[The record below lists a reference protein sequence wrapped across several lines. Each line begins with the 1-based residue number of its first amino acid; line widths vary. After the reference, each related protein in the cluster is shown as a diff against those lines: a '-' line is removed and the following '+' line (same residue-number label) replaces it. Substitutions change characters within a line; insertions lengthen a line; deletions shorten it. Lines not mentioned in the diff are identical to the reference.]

1 MTAIQT
7 PHKNSSNPVEK
18 VFSGKRAKAISGP
31 DTVSWAP
38 GRRDAEP
45 AHLADS
51 AAAGTPVG
59 SVPETGANTR
69 GRAPGSG
76 APRPGALAAT
86 GSPTVRPPAAAHLSD
101 EQVAELGRELDAVRD
116 EILAKRGATDA
127 AYIRKVIRW
136 QRALEVGGRAC
147 LLGANNKLAWVAGT
161 AMLTV
166 AKIIENMEIG
176 HNVLHGQ
183 WDWMRDPDI
192 HSTTWEWDFVTPSKA
207 WQNTH
212 NDMHHRWTNV
222 IGKDRDVGYNVL
234 RVDKDQPW
242 EPKHI
247 LNPVINAGL
256 APIFEWGIALYD
268 LEVDRVKS
276 GEKSKEELFRDLK
289 TVGVKAAKQ
298 FAKDY
303 AATPVAAQ
311 LLTGSGVSA
320 LLATATAN
328 GLRNIWAHAVIFC
341 GHFPEGAETFTE
353 EMVEGETRGDWYVRQ
368 MIGSA
373 NISGSKAMHFMTGN
387 LSHQIE
393 HHLFPDLPSNRY
405 AEVAVKVREICE
417 RYGLPYNTGPL
428 HRQIGSTWGKIFRL
442 ALPNTK

>member
-1 MTAIQT
+1 MTIIDKQQSAAQRLLGAQKPKTI
-7 PHKNSSNPVEK
+7 E
-18 VFSGKRAKAISGP
+18 GP

-38 GRRDAEP
+38 GRGKGPSGEP
-45 AHLADS
+45 QPAADQK
-51 AAAGTPVG
+51 G
-59 SVPETGANTR
+59 R
-69 GRAPGSG
+69 RRAPGTDAVRAG
-76 APRPGALAAT
+76 TLAAS
-86 GSPTVRPPAAAHLSD
+86 GRPTVRPPAASHLSD
-101 EQVAELGRELDAVRD
+101 EQVADLGRELDAVRD
-116 EILAKRGATDA
+116 GILAKRGATDA
-127 AYIRKVIRW
+127 AYIRKVIRV
-136 QRALEVGGRAC
+136 QRGLEFAGRTC
-147 LLGANNKLAWVAGT
+147 LLGANHKLAWVAGT
-161 AMLTV
+161 AMLSV

-234 RVDKDQPW
+234 RVDRDQPW
-242 EPKHI
+242 EPKHV

-268 LEVDRVKS
+268 LELDRVKT
-276 GEKSKEELFRDLK
+276 GEKSKAELFRDLRV
-289 TVGVKAAKQ
+289 VGAKAAKQ

-303 AATPVAAQ
+303 AATPLAAQ
-311 LLTGSGVSA
+311 LLTGSGKSA

-387 LSHQIE
+387 LSHQVE

-405 AEVAVKVREICE
+405 AEVAVQVREICE
-417 RYGLPYNTGPL
+417 RYGLPYNIGPL
-428 HRQIGSTWGKIFRL
+428 HRQVGSTWGKIFRL
-442 ALPNTK
+442 ALPNRG